1 MAQTLLA
8 EKVTLYDLKQYFGLQ
23 RVTDAKFFPEW
34 QTVLPELAPSEKEQL
49 DRVKANFLHL
59 SQRPMLEEMVK
70 MVVVSPLL
78 DLAGFY
84 QPPFFST
91 SEKAVKLS
99 AKDEHITVKGKIDV
113 LVFQEQFWV
122 LVIESER
129 SSFSLEPGIPQ
140 ALAYM
145 LATPNPA
152 QSLYSMV
159 TNGSSFVFLK
169 LTQQPNPQYAQ
180 SKPFDLEDGEDLYRV
195 LQVLKRLAE
204 VVSQ

>member
-8 EKVTLYDLKQYFGLQ
+8 EKVTLYDLKKYFGLQ

-34 QTVLPELAPSEKEQL
+34 QTVLPELAPSAKEQL

-169 LTQQPNPQYAQ
+169 LTQQPNPRYAQ